1 MKEKNNNSQRF
12 KKNAITGLIVSL
24 LILIAVNILS
34 SFFFFRIDL
43 TKDKRLS
50 LSPTTIQML
59 KNLDD
64 KVYIRVFLK
73 GSGSWHRTTN
83 IANQLFEN
91 ISQAWLNRITVS
103 NRKS

>member
-73 GSGSWHRTTN
+73 GN
-83 IANQLFEN
+83 NLPADYQLFREKTRL
-91 ISQAWLNRITVS
+91 IVFKRW
-103 NRKS
+103 